1 MKLYL
6 FGGAEIQSQNNTQL
20 LKSLIKQTILQIRPK
35 SVLHIPYARLVSTEE
50 DWYEGW
56 FGDLMKDA
64 GIDILDARNSKDVEK
79 AYDSV
84 IFINGGI
91 GRYDLINGITNN
103 KKLLHLVLNA
113 QHIIAESAGS
123 MVMGEYQRGARG
135 ESKIIKGL
143 GILKNTIIEP
153 HYSERHSQQL
163 LIEGMKKSG
172 MKYGIGIDSVTGI
185 VVDPIE
191 FPSIWS
197 KLGKGLVDVKTNS
210 FL

>member
-6 FGGAEIQSQNNTQL
+6 FGGAEIIPDNTQL
-20 LKSLIKQTILQIRPK
+20 LKDLIKQTIVKIHPL
-35 SVLHIPYARLVSTEE
+35 SVLHIPYARLISTEE

-56 FGDLMKDA
+56 FMDVMKDTN
-64 GIDILDARNSKDVEK
+64 IEILDARNNEDIEK
-79 AYDSV
+79 TSSST

-103 KKLLHLVLNA
+103 KKLLQMVLNA
-113 QHIIAESAGS
+113 HHIVAESAGS
-123 MVMGEYQRGARG
+123 MVIGEYQRGARG

-163 LIEGMKKSG
+163 LLDGMKKSG
-172 MKYGIGIDSVTGI
+172 MKYGIGIDSVTAI
-185 VVDPIE
+185 VVDPTQ
-191 FPSIWS
+191 FPSTWS
-197 KLGKGLVDVKTNS
+197 KIGNGLVDVEISND
-210 FL
+210 

>member
-6 FGGAEIQSQNNTQL
+6 FGGAEIEPNNTYL
-20 LKSLIKQTILQIRPK
+20 LKDLIKQTILEVHPQ

-56 FGDLMKDA
+56 FKNLMKDT
-64 GIDILDARNSKDVEK
+64 GIEILDARNDSDIEK
-79 AYDSV
+79 GFNAA

-91 GRYDLINGITNN
+91 GRYDLIDEITNN
-103 KKLLHLVLNA
+103 KKLLKLVLNA
-113 QHIIAESAGS
+113 QYIVTESAGS